1 MIKCCKNCDKKGC
14 GTYHDE
20 CPIYQEE
27 RKTLDKLNKQE
38 SLNKVIYHYNIDLKN
53 RILKEKH
60 KRKRDK

>member
-14 GTYHDE
+14 GAYHDI

-38 SLNKVIYHYNIDLKN
+38 SLNKVIYHYNIDLKS

-60 KRKRDK
+60 KRKKDK

>member
-14 GTYHDE
+14 GAYHDK

-27 RKTLDKLNKQE
+27 RKNLDD
-38 SLNKVIYHYNIDLKN
+38 LNKVETLQKQIYHYNIDLKA
-53 RILKEKH
+53 RILKEKF

>member
-1 MIKCCKNCDKKGC
+1 MIKCCKYCENQGC

-27 RKTLDKLNKQE
+27 RKNLDKLNKKE
-38 SLNKVIYHYNIDLKN
+38 TLNKAIYHYNIDLKT